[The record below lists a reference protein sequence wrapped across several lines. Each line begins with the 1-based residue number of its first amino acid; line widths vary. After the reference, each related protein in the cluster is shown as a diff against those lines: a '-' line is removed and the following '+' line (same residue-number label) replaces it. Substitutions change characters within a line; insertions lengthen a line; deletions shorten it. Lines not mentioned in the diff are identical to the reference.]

1 MGSYHAV
8 PKFSLSDY
16 YLLRTVMRCNRL
28 EKKWKQKEHL
38 ILLGQIDLA
47 MIIIACFSTFNLQGT
62 MSNIYLQL
70 NSELFSHLLAM
81 NGHHLYIFPPFQ
93 NEVNSPNVLMAQPF
107 EKLSI
112 LREVK

>member
-1 MGSYHAV
+1 M
-8 PKFSLSDY
+8 
-16 YLLRTVMRCNRL
+16 
-28 EKKWKQKEHL
+28 
-38 ILLGQIDLA
+38 GQIDLA

-70 NSELFSHLLAM
+70 NSELFSHSLAM

-112 LREVK
+112 LREVKWLGYKEERLKF